1 MYTICQNVPVVCAP
15 HPGKKSFLFL
25 KFCSK
30 VVYFTPESVV
40 HITPELIVQYS
51 PEYSIAEKAE
61 KTWTNIIIFV
71 FNAYICKLFTN
82 TGYKMVLE
90 IRIGNLFSIKD
101 EITLD
106 FRAANIKSANAKVL
120 SDNIFTE
127 NDTNILK
134 TIAIYGAN
142 ASGKSNIIK
151 AIRFCN
157 AMVFESHK
165 HNEDTIYNF
174 KPFKFNRYDSRPSNY
189 FIRFISNG
197 IEYEYSFSFTRSKIL
212 TERLFYYPKGRITR
226 IFTRDERSG
235 KTKKEKYSFGDQ
247 IKRPLDVAEN
257 TSEKTLYISRASQMD
272 REIAKEIFI
281 YFHSKFILQY
291 VGFGVSTI
299 ETLSNLS
306 KQQLIEALKIA
317 DSDIVDVKIRV
328 LKKTG
333 KNISA
338 DLTNMTLKV
347 EDVVRDHLQIKTYHK
362 ASPDIAFDFIKEE
375 SQGTIKLFFIM
386 LTILDVV
393 KNNKVLLIDEIED
406 SLHPKII
413 EYIFNIFRSG
423 EKSQLIC
430 TTHNTKFLDLKK
442 FRKDQILF
450 ANKEQDGS
458 TDLYSL
464 YDYSDFRDTMD
475 LEKAY
480 LQGRFDA
487 VPLINDSQVKLKTL
501 FNG

>member
-1 MYTICQNVPVVCAP
+1 MTFI
-15 HPGKKSFLFL
+15 
-25 KFCSK
+25 
-30 VVYFTPESVV
+30 
-40 HITPELIVQYS
+40 
-51 PEYSIAEKAE
+51 
-61 KTWTNIIIFV
+61 
-71 FNAYICKLFTN
+71 FNAYICKIFTK
-82 TGYKMVLE
+82 TGLKMVLE

-106 FRAANIKSANAKVL
+106 FRAANIKSANAKAL
-120 SDNIFTE
+120 ADNIFTE
-127 NDTNILK
+127 NDTGILK

-165 HNEDTIYNF
+165 HNENTVYNF
-174 KPFKFNRYDSRPSNY
+174 QPFKFNGYDNKPSNY
-189 FIRFISNG
+189 FIRFISSG
-197 IEYEYSFSFTRSKIL
+197 IEYEYSFSFTRFKIL
-212 TERLFYYPKGRITR
+212 TESLYYYPRGRITKV
-226 IFTRDERSG
+226 FTRDERIG

-247 IKRPLDVAEN
+247 IKRPMDVAEN

-272 REIAKEIFI
+272 REIAKEIFT
-281 YFHSKFILQY
+281 YFHSRFILQY

-299 ETLSNLS
+299 ESLSNQN

-317 DSDIVDVKIRV
+317 DSDIVDVRIKV
-328 LKKTG
+328 LKKPG

-338 DLTNMTLKV
+338 DLTSMTLTV
-347 EDVVRDHLQIKTYHK
+347 EDVVQDHLQIKTYHK
-362 ASPDIAFDFIKEE
+362 ASPDIAFDFLTEE

-423 EKSQLIC
+423 EKAQLIC

-442 FRKDQILF
+442 FRKDQIFF
-450 ANKEQDGS
+450 ANKKEDGS

-487 VPLINDSQVKLKTL
+487 VPLINDSQEKLKTL